1 MKVKKILHLFPAE
14 KFTGSFIYFVNEYS
28 KYKHMFWVYGEDHSD
43 EEKKYLKQENVK
55 YIPRMDIKLNKDM
68 TEKQMKSY
76 DSIILHSLFDYNII
90 EYLYRHRVLLK
101 KASLYFWGGDIP
113 LVETWK
119 NRFEKKYVVKNAR
132 SIITLIPKDYESI
145 KTIYSPKGQK
155 FISLYPSDQI
165 EILSK
170 LKEREYESNGKI
182 NILVGNS
189 ATVTNN
195 HRNVMNLLSRFKDDD
210 INIYVPL
217 SYGDND
223 YAEEVI
229 EYGKRIFGDKLIPIR
244 DFMPLEEY
252 NKFLNIMDVA
262 IFDMVRQQAL
272 GNIFSLLY
280 TGCKVYLH
288 PEGKLLDYFRKKDFF
303 VTETKR
309 ISDMSISEFREF
321 SSDKKQ
327 HNKLLVLR
335 ISDREKLIKIWED
348 IFFSC

>member
-1 MKVKKILHLFPAE
+1 MKKILHLFPAE

-165 EILSK
+165 
-170 LKEREYESNGKI
+170 
-182 NILVGNS
+182 
-189 ATVTNN
+189 
-195 HRNVMNLLSRFKDDD
+195 
-210 INIYVPL
+210 
-217 SYGDND
+217 
-223 YAEEVI
+223 
-229 EYGKRIFGDKLIPIR
+229 
-244 DFMPLEEY
+244 
-252 NKFLNIMDVA
+252 
-262 IFDMVRQQAL
+262 
-272 GNIFSLLY
+272 
-280 TGCKVYLH
+280 
-288 PEGKLLDYFRKKDFF
+288 
-303 VTETKR
+303 
-309 ISDMSISEFREF
+309 
-321 SSDKKQ
+321 
-327 HNKLLVLR
+327 
-335 ISDREKLIKIWED
+335 
-348 IFFSC
+348 